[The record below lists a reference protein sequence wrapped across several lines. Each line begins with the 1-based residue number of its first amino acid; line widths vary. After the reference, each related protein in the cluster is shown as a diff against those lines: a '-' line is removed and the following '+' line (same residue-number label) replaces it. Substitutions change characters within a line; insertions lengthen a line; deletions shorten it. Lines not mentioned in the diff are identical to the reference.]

1 MLKQIMSEKNPYEN
15 EDLLWKTHMRTLM
28 RKKRNIEISRILD
41 EVFYNYYTVERGLP
55 VPEWRSPEP
64 QWWIE
69 YLRSLDIDD
78 RNNPLQ

>member
-1 MLKQIMSEKNPYEN
+1 MWDEQMKILSK
-15 EDLLWKTHMRTLM
+15 R
-28 RKKRNIEISRILD
+28 KRNIEISKTLD

-78 RNNPLQ
+78 RNKPLQ